1 MTQTIPLR
9 QWILLDP
16 LFRWQSL
23 PLLRQ
28 KQHC

>member
-1 MTQTIPLR
+1 MMRMNPPR